1 MIKVKHLKR
10 KNPKDE
16 EFLEL
21 IKVKRTLTNNLYC
34 YYIYYR
40 NEQIGLFIIEK
51 GSNYIHE
58 MEIFEDK
65 YKRRGLAT
73 FMHDYIENDLRIK
86 LITSN
91 ALSKAG
97 ERFYQAREKLKKKN
111 PTDVYRTNTNV
122 VDSTGIDKE
131 YRRKG
136 INTWLYDYIEKDQK
150 IKLIPSNTLMREGM
164 LFWRNRLKRKNPTD
178 EEFLKKIRIEKT
190 KFRPFDKTED
200 LYQIIYDNKNIGYAL
215 YDPISR
221 TIEDISVQE
230 EFRQKGIATLLHD
243 YIEKDLRI
251 ILKPNSTQ
259 TWYGKAFWENRLK
272 KTPNPKNK
280 NARTLKTSK
289 TKISR

>member
-1 MIKVKHLKR
+1 MVLKSKIIKKINPRDDELLK
-10 KNPKDE
+10 KLK
-16 EFLEL
+16 
-21 IKVKRTLTNNLYC
+21 IKKEYFPETN
-34 YYIYYR
+34 
-40 NEQIGLFIIEK
+40 
-51 GSNYIHE
+51 
-58 MEIFEDK
+58 EIF
-65 YKRRGLAT
+65 
-73 FMHDYIENDLRIK
+73 YIVLLNNNEIG
-86 LITSN
+86 S
-91 ALSKAG
+91 A
-97 ERFYQAREKLKKKN
+97 
-111 PTDVYRTNTNV
+111 VYRTNTNV

-272 KTPNPKNK
+272 KTSNPKNK